1 MSIFMDIADDFKDTS
16 FNPSDSFVDREKD
29 LPTKM
34 VSIYEIAFNPMNNQG
49 DTQEELEEFAEVIY
63 EEGQI
68 RSPLNVYKK
77 IQGDKKYMLLGGDRR
92 LHALLINAEKYQD
105 TQKLVPVIVEKAPT
119 DEIEEEMK
127 ILELNEHRALTPE
140 REKNLVGRYL
150 RIYRKLEERGLKP
163 KGQVRKWIAQKMNI
177 GEKKAEKYIHELEGY
192 SRSVKKKEEKPNS
205 VFTAKEKDQ
214 VKTIIK
220 NMSDDLGC
228 KVKITDKKL
237 EIEHNGMEDLA
248 SIFELL
254 GITPDGFVERFR

>member
-177 GEKKAEKYIHELEGY
+177 GEKKAEK
-192 SRSVKKKEEKPNS
+192 
-205 VFTAKEKDQ
+205 
-214 VKTIIK
+214 
-220 NMSDDLGC
+220 
-228 KVKITDKKL
+228 
-237 EIEHNGMEDLA
+237 
-248 SIFELL
+248 
-254 GITPDGFVERFR
+254 